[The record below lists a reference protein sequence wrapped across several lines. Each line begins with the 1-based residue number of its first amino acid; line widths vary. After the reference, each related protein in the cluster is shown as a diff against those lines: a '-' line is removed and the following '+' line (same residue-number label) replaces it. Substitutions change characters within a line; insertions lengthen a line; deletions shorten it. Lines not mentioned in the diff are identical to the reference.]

1 MKYFILAFSLFLAIS
16 GFAQVKKFTNFESG
30 KSLISKHKQRSEFV
44 LDRTNTFIGNGTG
57 WTQDGTEWTL
67 TRDAK
72 GLPLTIEADTIYF
85 NQTYKAYL
93 AELSYHDNDSLFEY
107 KLRDWSGS
115 AWSSDYVYYEQYR
128 SDGQPVE
135 TRDGW
140 YATREL
146 YFYNSEN
153 QKIEKREQDDYGTWV
168 DFSSTL
174 YMYDAGKLIQEE
186 YRQNVSEAWESRILT
201 THTYTDGL
209 LTESLT
215 NYVLEDWMTN
225 VIYEYDANN
234 FLLTATV
241 QGKTESTNWE
251 DFSKT
256 TYRYDHAGRITEHAE
271 IDLSDAAFSTKDEYT
286 YDEFGNERTRFI
298 YENSDDWS
306 LFYKGFDEYDANL
319 NISKYY
325 TQVKNE
331 SGVFVNFDKY
341 EYSWSEIL
349 DVEDIKN
356 QVVIHPN
363 PTTDILTL
371 SGIESSECVEIFI
384 IDLTGKTVY
393 QKKSV
398 NDHVLDIRN
407 LQSGLY
413 FLRIKT
419 AKTTKTGKF
428 IKN

>member
-1 MKYFILAFSLFLAIS
+1 
-16 GFAQVKKFTNFESG
+16 
-30 KSLISKHKQRSEFV
+30 
-44 LDRTNTFIGNGTG
+44 
-57 WTQDGTEWTL
+57 
-67 TRDAK
+67 
-72 GLPLTIEADTIYF
+72 
-85 NQTYKAYL
+85 
-93 AELSYHDNDSLFEY
+93 
-107 KLRDWSGS
+107 
-115 AWSSDYVYYEQYR
+115 
-128 SDGQPVE
+128 
-135 TRDGW
+135 
-140 YATREL
+140 
-146 YFYNSEN
+146 
-153 QKIEKREQDDYGTWV
+153 
-168 DFSSTL
+168 
-174 YMYDAGKLIQEE
+174 
-186 YRQNVSEAWESRILT
+186 
-201 THTYTDGL
+201 
-209 LTESLT
+209 
-215 NYVLEDWMTN
+215 
-225 VIYEYDANN
+225 
-234 FLLTATV
+234 
-241 QGKTESTNWE
+241 
-251 DFSKT
+251 
-256 TYRYDHAGRITEHAE
+256 
-271 IDLSDAAFSTKDEYT
+271 
-286 YDEFGNERTRFI
+286 
-298 YENSDDWS
+298 
-306 LFYKGFDEYDANL
+306 L